1 MRMGMGMGSLPFS
14 IRAGAGSR
22 RAVGASTTLGISA
35 KSIPITP
42 LVFVCGVCMTHA
54 AHQQAE
60 HHKIACVKHVAHQQM
75 SCMIQGCN

>member
-1 MRMGMGMGSLPFS
+1 MGSLPLS

-22 RAVGASTTLGISA
+22 RAVKASTTLSIRT

-42 LVFVCGVCMTHA
+42 LVLVRGIYMTQA

-60 HHKIACVKHVAHQQM
+60 HHKMACIEHVAHQQM
-75 SCMIQGCN
+75 SCMIQGGK